1 MHVLVLAEHDGD
13 RLRAGTTAALGFS
26 RQLANG
32 DGDQVTCLV
41 LGDSVAT
48 VADDAATFGPVLLG
62 SHADLAEPLADR
74 WAEVTAK
81 VVQSESI
88 DILLGASSTFSRD
101 ILGRAGGLL
110 GGAMASDVTGFLR
123 DGDRL
128 VWQRPMYAGAVTAS
142 VVLHGSPLIVTVR
155 PTAAEPPERRSSPAS
170 ITPISIDSGRLPSST
185 GHLGLDG
192 RPSHRPDV
200 TEARVVVSGG
210 RGLKT
215 TEDFERLVGG
225 LADRFDGATGSS
237 RALVDA
243 GLTPNDLQVGQ
254 TGKVVAP
261 ELYIAVGISG
271 AVPHLAGMKNSR
283 VIVAVNSDPHAPIF
297 EVADYGIVGDL
308 YDIVPEMIQHLDAD

>member
-1 MHVLVLAEHDGD
+1 MHVLVLAEHDGT
-13 RLRAGTTAALGFS
+13 RLRAGTAAALGFA
-26 RQLANG
+26 RDLVED
-32 DGDQVTCLV
+32 DGGTVTCLV
-41 LGDSVAT
+41 LGEHVDDVAN
-48 VADDAATFGPVLLG
+48 DAASYGEVLLG
-62 SHADLAEPLADR
+62 AHAALAEPLAER
-74 WAEVTAK
+74 WAKVTAG
-81 VVQSESI
+81 VVRSTSA

-110 GGAMASDVTGFLR
+110 GGAMASDVTGVRR
-123 DGDRL
+123 DGGRL
-128 VWQRPMYAGAVTAS
+128 VWQRPMYAGAVNAS
-142 VVLHGSPLIVTVR
+142 VVLCGSPLVVTVR
-155 PTAAEPPERRSSPAS
+155 PTAAEAPPPRPQPGS
-170 ITPISIDSGRLPSST
+170 ITPVEIDAESLPDST
-185 GHLGLDG
+185 GYLGLDS

-215 TEDFERLVGG
+215 TDDFERLVGG
-225 LADRFDGATGSS
+225 LADVFEGATGSS

-271 AVPHLAGMKNSR
+271 AVQHLAGMKNSR
-283 VIVAVNSDPHAPIF
+283 TIVAINSDPHAPIF

-308 YDIVPEMIQHLDAD
+308 YDIVPEMIEQLDAD